1 MHITKDLSP
10 EESLMSRKYS
20 PSLPALAKQVLS
32 GLLVIA
38 LTLPPLPILARE
50 AEKIENNAPDA
61 ASALILEMEECVQIG
76 LNRNPRIKAA
86 EYAVQRA
93 GSDVHAAFAD
103 FLPRID
109 TGFQARRMRQVR
121 SGLPS
126 TDTEEQENGDSAE
139 NGDNDQYDGPA
150 EGEGARMLARALAK
164 KNDDSVAKEGDSP
177 LPSDPVTPGP
187 PVSNPFEE
195 LQQQL
200 NQINEGLNQ
209 QNQALA
215 GLDENLSNLDENL
228 EELNVKLDDLQE
240 TLNKRPLDADST
252 SFDETVWYARISQ
265 PVFTGFT
272 ITNTYLRSRLTRE
285 MTEAELEYVRLE
297 VARDIRLAFLNVLW
311 AQEDMR
317 SLEARITRLEA
328 QLDAAE
334 AFSRLGMKPYLDVLQ
349 AEVDLSEARQDHTQ
363 VLNAQ
368 RVHTARLLTLMGM
381 SSDTPLEVAGRLES
395 FQPDFALT
403 LRECLAESRNN
414 RPDLF
419 IAHKAVEVAEKDVHL
434 AWGRFAPTAS
444 VDFAYNVQDRK
455 YRDSE
460 VAERHDY
467 SDRQYWTLGLNVS
480 MNLFEGGRSR
490 AMVMR
495 ARHELFR
502 IREDM
507 LHHEMQAAYEVESAY
522 LVLHEAQQR
531 IDSTVKVRAAAQ
543 EAYDMALV
551 RYRTEIGTQ
560 TELLDAQERLARS
573 ETNTNQARAQYN
585 RARAQLYFAMG
596 WLESHPTQQTQ

>member
-1 MHITKDLSP
+1 MSKKYVSSLRSLS
-10 EESLMSRKYS
+10 RH
-20 PSLPALAKQVLS
+20 VLT

-38 LTLPPLPILARE
+38 LAFPPLSTLAGDF
-50 AEKIENNAPDA
+50 ENNALDA
-61 ASALILEMEECVQIG
+61 SGALFLEMEECVQIG
-76 LNRNPRIKAA
+76 LTRNPRVKAA
-86 EYAVQRA
+86 EHAVNRA
-93 GSDVHAAFAD
+93 GSEVHASFAD
-103 FLPRID
+103 FLPRVD
-109 TGFQARRMRQVR
+109 TGFQARRLRQVR
-121 SGLPS
+121 SGQPPQES
-126 TDTEEQENGDSAE
+126 EENEDAAQNGED
-139 NGDNDQYDGPA
+139 DQYDGPA

-164 KNDDSVAKEGDSP
+164 NNDSSSETANDSP
-177 LPSDPVTPGP
+177 LPENPTTQEP
-187 PVSNPFEE
+187 PAFNPFEE

-200 NQINEGLNQ
+200 EQINEGLNQ
-209 QNQALA
+209 QTQALD
-215 GLDENLSNLDENL
+215 GLNENLSNLDESL

-240 TLNKRPLDADST
+240 TLNRRPVDADST
-252 SFDETVWYARISQ
+252 SFDETVWYLRISQ

-285 MTEAELEYVRLE
+285 ITEAELEYVRLE

-328 QLDAAE
+328 QLSAAE
-334 AFSRLGMKPYLDVLQ
+334 AFARLGMKPYLDVLQ
-349 AEVDLSEARQDHTQ
+349 AEVDLSEARQEHTQ
-363 VLNAQ
+363 VQNAR

-381 SSDTPLEVAGRLES
+381 PSDTPLEVAGRLES
-395 FQPDFALT
+395 FQPDFALS
-403 LRECLAESRNN
+403 LRDCLAESRNN

-434 AWGRFAPTAS
+434 AWGRFSPTAS

-455 YRDSE
+455 YRDPE
-460 VAERHDY
+460 IGERYDY

-480 MNLFEGGRSR
+480 MNLFEGGRSK

-502 IREDM
+502 IREEM

-522 LVLHEAQQR
+522 LVLHEARQR

-596 WLESHPTQQTQ
+596 RLESPPTQQTQ

>member
-1 MHITKDLSP
+1 
-10 EESLMSRKYS
+10 MSRKYS
-20 PSLPALAKQVLS
+20 PSLPTLSKQVLS

-50 AEKIENNAPDA
+50 AEEIENNAPDA
-61 ASALILEMEECVQIG
+61 TSALILEMEECVQIG
-76 LNRNPRIKAA
+76 LVRNPRIKAA

-109 TGFQARRMRQVR
+109 TGFQARRMRQMR

-139 NGDNDQYDGPA
+139 SDDNDHYDGPA

-164 KNDDSVAKEGDSP
+164 NKDDTP
-177 LPSDPVTPGP
+177 LPADPVNPTP
-187 PVSNPFEE
+187 VFNPFEE

-240 TLNKRPLDADST
+240 ALNKRPLDADST

-297 VARDIRLAFLNVLW
+297 VARDIRVAFLNVLW

-328 QLDAAE
+328 QLEAAE
-334 AFSRLGMKPYLDVLQ
+334 AFTRLGMKPYLDVLQ

-381 SSDTPLEVAGRLES
+381 PSETPLEVAGRLES
-395 FQPDFALT
+395 FQPDFSLT
-403 LRECLAESRNN
+403 LHECLAESRNN

-455 YRDSE
+455 YRDRE
-460 VAERHDY
+460 VAERYDY

-596 WLESHPTQQTQ
+596 WLESHPTPQTQQAQQTQ

>member
-1 MHITKDLSP
+1 M
-10 EESLMSRKYS
+10 
-20 PSLPALAKQVLS
+20 AQ
-32 GLLVIA
+32 
-38 LTLPPLPILARE
+38 E
-50 AEKIENNAPDA
+50 AGSANNAAP
-61 ASALILEMEECVQIG
+61 SALILEMEECVQIG
-76 LNRNPRIKAA
+76 LVRNPRIKAA

-109 TGFQARRMRQVR
+109 TGFQARRMRQMR

-126 TDTEEQENGDSAE
+126 AETKEQENGDPAE
-139 NGDNDQYDGPA
+139 NGEDDQYDGPA

-164 KNDDSVAKEGDSP
+164 NNDDTP
-177 LPSDPVTPGP
+177 LPADPVNPTP
-187 PVSNPFEE
+187 VFNPFEE

-200 NQINEGLNQ
+200 DQINQGLNQ
-209 QNQALA
+209 QNQSLV
-215 GLDENLSNLDENL
+215 GLNENLGNLDESL

-240 TLNKRPLDADST
+240 ALNKRPLDADST

-334 AFSRLGMKPYLDVLQ
+334 AFTRLGMKPYLDVLQ

-381 SSDTPLEVAGRLES
+381 PSETPLEVAGRLES

-434 AWGRFAPTAS
+434 AWGRFSPTAS

-460 VAERHDY
+460 VAERYDY

-543 EAYDMALV
+543 EAYDMAVV

-596 WLESHPTQQTQ
+596 WLESHPTPQTQQVQQTQ